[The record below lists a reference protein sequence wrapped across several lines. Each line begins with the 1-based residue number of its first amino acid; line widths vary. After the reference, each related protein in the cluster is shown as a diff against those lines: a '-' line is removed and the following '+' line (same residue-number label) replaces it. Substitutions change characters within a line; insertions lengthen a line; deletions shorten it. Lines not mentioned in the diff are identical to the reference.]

1 MEVKVVTTEK
11 QLEKVFEIWH
21 EVFVNEQ
28 NVSAE
33 VVLDGLEGQ
42 STHFLLYKEGIEIG
56 AGRIRV
62 IEGVGKI
69 ERICILSS
77 YRKGGSGKSL
87 IQGIE
92 NFAREKSIDKLKLH
106 AQIQA
111 VSFYERLGYATVSN
125 VFTEANI
132 LHVVMVKTLSNK
144 S

>member
-1 MEVKVVTTEK
+1 MEVKVVTNEK

-21 EVFVNEQ
+21 KVFVDEQ
-28 NVSAE
+28 NVSTE
-33 VVLDGLEGQ
+33 VVLDGLEDQ

-56 AGRIRV
+56 AGRLRV
-62 IEGVGKI
+62 TEGVGKI

-77 YRKGGSGKSL
+77 YRKGGSGKCL

-111 VSFYERLGYATVSN
+111 VSFYERLGYATVSD

-132 LHVVMVKTLSNK
+132 LHVVMVKTLTNK